1 MCAEVV
7 LKFKLFQQPNN
18 LFSTWQTD
26 SLSCIRLDQEK
37 WEIEYWMYFKT
48 QAPSAVLEGAEQ
60 TLLTQLLWFIDPINI
75 ILW

>member
-7 LKFKLFQQPNN
+7 LKFKLFQQANN

-26 SLSCIRLDQEK
+26 SLPCIRLDQEE
-37 WEIEYWMYFKT
+37 WEMEYWMYFKT
-48 QAPSAVLEGAEQ
+48 EAPSAVLEGAEQ
-60 TLLTQLLWFIDPINI
+60 TLLIQSLRFIDPINI